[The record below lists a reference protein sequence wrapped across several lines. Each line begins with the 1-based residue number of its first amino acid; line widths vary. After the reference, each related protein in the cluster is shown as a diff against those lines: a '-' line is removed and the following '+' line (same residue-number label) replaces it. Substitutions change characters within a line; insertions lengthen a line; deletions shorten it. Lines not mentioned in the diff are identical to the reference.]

1 MSKHYN
7 KVKKWYD
14 MGMWGTEAVKNAVK
28 KAGLQKT
35 NTKKSQVMTMTLDE
49 IIETQSEI
57 IDLQNQLIRN
67 LAAGFNVD
75 LAYNAEMKRIEELKE
90 KVS

>member
-1 MSKHYN
+1 MLLLVN
-7 KVKKWYD
+7 
-14 MGMWGTEAVKNAVK
+14 
-28 KAGLQKT
+28 GLQQK
-35 NTKKSQVMTMTLDE
+35 NTKKLRVKTMTLDE
-49 IIETQSEI
+49 VIETQSEI
-57 IDLQNQLIRN
+57 IDLQNQLIRH

>member
-1 MSKHYN
+1 
-7 KVKKWYD
+7 
-14 MGMWGTEAVKNAVK
+14 
-28 KAGLQKT
+28 
-35 NTKKSQVMTMTLDE
+35 MTMTLDE
-49 IIETQSEI
+49 VIETQSEI

-67 LAAGFNVD
+67 LAAGCNVD

>member
-1 MSKHYN
+1 MVN
-7 KVKKWYD
+7 
-14 MGMWGTEAVKNAVK
+14 
-28 KAGLQKT
+28 GLQQK
-35 NTKKSQVMTMTLDE
+35 NTKKLRVKTMTLDE
-49 IIETQSEI
+49 VIETQSEI
-57 IDLQNQLIRN
+57 IDLQNQLIRH